1 MAAAINLGGDHTV
14 CMVMFDGLGLRFA
27 RSDDHGI
34 GPTAM
39 FALLHLDVVG
49 LMAHCGTVMTV
60 ATGGGTMG

>member
-1 MAAAINLGGDHTV
+1 MAAAMSFGSKHTV

-27 RSDDHGI
+27 RSDGHGI
-34 GPTAM
+34 GPTAT

-60 ATGGGTMG
+60 AAGGGTMG